1 MHITI
6 LAGGTAGA
14 AFVGEVAS
22 LLRSEDRLS
31 IIVNTAG
38 DLWLHGLKVSPD
50 LDLVLNALRPAP
62 EDVETFATSEEIR
75 RLGIEPSW
83 LRPSDQDLAVHI
95 VRTELLQAG
104 FTLVQVAQAFA
115 ARMDITAAVIPMTND
130 RVEQHAVVSN
140 SEGSRAIHIAE
151 FLAITGTDTPHQL
164 TLVKAADWAA
174 SPESLTALEE
184 ADVIAIAPGI
194 AELSLAPIVSTPGIG
209 AAIESSTALLI
220 RVATDRAEQPDGSIG
235 WAQADELLDGLV
247 SKQGPIVCR
256 ADASSVMSAVGPAH
270 R

>member
-14 AFVGEVAS
+14 AFVGEVAG
-22 LLRSEDRLS
+22 LLGSEDRLS

-50 LDLVLNALRPAP
+50 LDLVLNTLRPAP
-62 EDVETFATSEEIR
+62 EGVETFATSEEIR

-83 LRPSDQDLAVHI
+83 LRPSDQNLAVHI

-115 ARMDITAAVIPMTND
+115 ARMDIAASVIPMTND
-130 RVEQHAVVSN
+130 RVEQHAVI
-140 SEGSRAIHIAE
+140 SESGGSRAIHIAE
-151 FLAITGTDTPHQL
+151 FLANPGTDSPHQL
-164 TLVKAADWAA
+164 ALVNAADWAA
-174 SPESLTALEE
+174 SPESIAALEE

-209 AAIESSTALLI
+209 AAIETSTALLI
-220 RVATDRAEQPDGSIG
+220 RVVTELAEPTESVGG
-235 WAQADELLDGLV
+235 AQAAELLDGLV
-247 SKQGPIVCR
+247 NKRGPIVR
-256 ADASSVMSAVGPAH
+256 RGDASSLLSAAGPAH